1 VATDRGIS
9 PDEVLAAIEYAILAA
24 FKKEHPDIYEE
35 IEEKGEE
42 VTAVIDQKTGATKI
56 LAEDKDITPPG
67 FGRIATQTAYQIVLQ
82 KIREVEKDTITSQYK
97 SQVGSLIK
105 GRIIKYDGYNAFID
119 IGKAE
124 AVMPKDEQVRSESY
138 SVNESLTFYLK
149 EIREDRH
156 GNSRIIVSRSN
167 PAMVSQLFSREV
179 PEIAA
184 GTVEVKNVVREAGE
198 RSKISVYSAQSG
210 VDPVGACVGQK
221 GLRVQTVTDEL
232 GGREKIDIIQW
243 NKDVKIYLTSALSP
257 AKIDKVEI
265 DEEEKKARVTVQESE
280 APLAIGKSGIN
291 VNLAARLTGY
301 EIDIV
306 QATEP
311 ESEDEEKKETLIAST
326 EENTEQDTSE
336 EEGEG

>member
-1 VATDRGIS
+1 
-9 PDEVLAAIEYAILAA
+9 
-24 FKKEHPDIYEE
+24 
-35 IEEKGEE
+35 
-42 VTAVIDQKTGATKI
+42 
-56 LAEDKDITPPG
+56 
-67 FGRIATQTAYQIVLQ
+67 
-82 KIREVEKDTITSQYK
+82 
-97 SQVGSLIK
+97 
-105 GRIIKYDGYNAFID
+105 
-119 IGKAE
+119 
-124 AVMPKDEQVRSESY
+124 
-138 SVNESLTFYLK
+138 
-149 EIREDRH
+149 
-156 GNSRIIVSRSN
+156 
-167 PAMVSQLFSREV
+167 MVSQLFSREV